1 MKFRRFL
8 ISLSIATALLALSI
22 SDVKAC
28 SCGVVGP
35 PCEEYWKSEA
45 VFVGKVIKRS
55 TFYAEEGEG
64 NSRYKYQQVLVRFSI
79 EQAFK
84 GIARDEMEI
93 VTGMGDADC
102 GYHFK
107 DGERYVVYA
116 IRYGRDKSRL
126 YSGICNRIKLVAEA
140 DEDFAYFRAIPEAG
154 AGGNVYGRVKKL
166 TPPLSFDNRYQET
179 YLDNIKITIEGN
191 GRRFETTTNKDGYY
205 QASGLAPG
213 RYNVKAGLSDSQNSH
228 FESTVDVVDRGC
240 AARDLF
246 LPVNGQIS
254 GRVFDE
260 NDNPIP
266 NNKVDIIS
274 AKDAQDLSP
283 KGKWGYTDKD
293 GRYKI
298 DWLPPGDYY
307 LGVGLVGANSNLCP
321 YPRIFMPD
329 FRDAKE
335 ATVVSLKEGQK
346 IEDQNI
352 SLPSFPPDLEF
363 EVEVVWPN
371 GSPVEAAGI
380 LLHGDNPVAQVEAQ
394 RDSNGKPGHFRVKA
408 FKACAYWINAFTY
421 GHPGE
426 PGGGKPWHD
435 EIKFDSS
442 ATLAKPI
449 RLTLSKPGFMC
460 EHRRPKQEM

>member
-8 ISLSIATALLALSI
+8 ILLSVATVLLTLSI

-28 SCGVVGP
+28 DCMFGGSP
-35 PCEEYWKSEA
+35 PCEEYWRSEA
-45 VFVGKVIKRS
+45 VFAGKVIKKS

-64 NSRYKYQQVLVRFSI
+64 NSRYKYQQMLVRFSI

-84 GIARDEMEI
+84 GVAGDEVEI
-93 VTGMGDADC
+93 VTGLGGGDC

-116 IRYGRDKSRL
+116 IRSGRDKSRL
-126 YSGICNRIKLVAEA
+126 YAGICNRIKLVAEA
-140 DEDFAYFRAIPEAG
+140 EADFAYFRAIPEAG
-154 AGGNVYGRVKKL
+154 PGGLIFGRVKKL
-166 TPPLSFDNRYQET
+166 ITPLSDDSRYQET
-179 YLDNIKITIEGN
+179 YLDNLKIAIEGN
-191 GRRFETTTNKDGYY
+191 GRKFETTTNKDGYY
-205 QASGLAPG
+205 QVSGLTPG
-213 RYNVKAGLSDSQNSH
+213 QYKVKADISDGQDSYSQ
-228 FESTVDVVDRGC
+228 STVNVVDLGC
-240 AARDLF
+240 AARDFYLR
-246 LPVNGQIS
+246 VNGQIS

-260 NDNPIP
+260 KGDPLPDI
-266 NNKVDIIS
+266 KVDIIS
-274 AKDAQDLSP
+274 AEHAKDISP
-283 KGKWGYTDKD
+283 KGKWRFTDKE

-298 DWLPPGDYY
+298 DWIPPGDYY
-307 LGVGLVGANSNLCP
+307 VGVGLVGANSNLCP
-321 YPRIFMPD
+321 YPRIFMPN

-352 SLPSFPPDLEF
+352 SLPSFPSDLEF

-371 GSPVEAAGI
+371 GSPVEAAVVM
-380 LLHGDNPVAQVEAQ
+380 LHGDSPVAQVEVQ
-394 RDSNGKPGHFRVKA
+394 RDSNGKPGYFRVKA

-426 PGGGKPWHD
+426 PGGGEPWHD

-460 EHRRPKQEM
+460 EHRRPK